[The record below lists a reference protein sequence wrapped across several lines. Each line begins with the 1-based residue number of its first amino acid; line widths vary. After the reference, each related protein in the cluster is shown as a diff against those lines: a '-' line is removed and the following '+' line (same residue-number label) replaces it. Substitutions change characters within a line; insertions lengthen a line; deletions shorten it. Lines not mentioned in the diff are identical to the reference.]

1 MWLDVVDLRIFD
13 EVAIIAT
20 PHKPSPRRFPS
31 NTLDMNTAIQRRIT
45 SFVSGRVQGVGF
57 RFHTKEVAKKFAVMG
72 TVENL
77 ADGRVK
83 IVAEGSIDE
92 VHRFLDAVQNPMAG
106 NVSKME
112 RFESEAS
119 LEFSSFT
126 PLW

>member
-1 MWLDVVDLRIFD
+1 
-13 EVAIIAT
+13 
-20 PHKPSPRRFPS
+20 
-31 NTLDMNTAIQRRIT
+31 MNSAVQRRIT

-57 RFHTKEVAKKFAVMG
+57 RFHAKEVAKKFAVMG

-77 ADGRVK
+77 SDGRVK
-83 IVAEGSIDE
+83 IVAEGNLDE
-92 VHRFLDAVQNPMAG
+92 VHRFLDAVQTPMAG
-106 NVSKME
+106 NVHNMD